1 MVALMTLTDELTD
14 RLLRTRTIVLGQQV
28 DDEIANLISAQLRLL
43 EAEDATADIQLL
55 INSPG
60 GSVSAG
66 LAIYDTM
73 HYIANDV
80 ITVATGLA
88 ASMAQILLCSGTPG
102 KRFALPHASIMMHQG
117 SAGVGGV
124 ASDIEI
130 QAANLARMKTLMN
143 QLLAR
148 HTGQS
153 VDTINADADRDN
165 WYSPAEAQAY
175 GMVDHVVASRD
186 ELEAAIKGAD
196 R

>member
-1 MVALMTLTDELTD
+1 MTLTDELTD